1 MGFSRQEH
9 WSGLPCPPPGDLPDP
24 GTEPTSLTSPV
35 SAGGDP
41 GTEPT
46 SLTSPVSAGGFFT
59 TSTSCTRACVH
70 AKSLQSCP
78 TLVTLWTLA
87 CQAPL
92 SVGFS
97 RQEHWSGLPCP
108 PPGDLPNPAVK
119 PTSLNVSCVG
129 RRVLDYWCRLCG
141 WSRVCTRGEVLQ
153 RPPKG
158 SRQPLVGPGKL
169 VGRAGRRQGG
179 EGRLQQVSSWAGKN
193 TQGLTAALT
202 SNTGSYLLAQEQSR
216 RQAKEKQNTVSTGPT
231 R

>member
-1 MGFSRQEH
+1 MCLS
-9 WSGLPCPPPGDLPDP
+9 
-24 GTEPTSLTSPV
+24 V
-35 SAGGDP
+35 
-41 GTEPT
+41 
-46 SLTSPVSAGGFFT
+46 
-59 TSTSCTRACVH
+59 
-70 AKSLQSCP
+70 SLQLSQNKWFSEKTAPEALVPLSVWCVCRNARVCCLIAQLCP
-78 TLVTLWTLA
+78 TPRTA
-87 CQAPL
+87 DRQAPL